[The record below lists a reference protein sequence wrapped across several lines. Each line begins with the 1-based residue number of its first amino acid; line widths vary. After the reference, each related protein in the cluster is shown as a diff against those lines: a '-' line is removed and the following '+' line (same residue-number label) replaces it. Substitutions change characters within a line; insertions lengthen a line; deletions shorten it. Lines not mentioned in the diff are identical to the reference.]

1 MRKKSINKYL
11 DNLEKHLSEE
21 NPVLLDATKG
31 FRAVDEIASEIG
43 LLKEG
48 ESTAT
53 QIPWWPLIS
62 ILGTFSAGKSTFINH
77 YLGVKSQRTGNQAVD
92 DKFSVLSFSKND
104 EMRTLPGIALDADP
118 RFPFFQISKEID
130 EVADGEGQRI
140 NAYLQLRTCP
150 SERLRG
156 KILIDSPGFDADSQR
171 TSTLKITRHII
182 NISDLVLVLFDARH
196 PESGAMQDTLHHLVQ
211 EAINRPDS
219 EKFLYILN
227 QIDTSARED
236 NPEDIVAAWQ
246 RALAEKGL
254 TAGRF
259 YTIYSPDAAV
269 PIEDE
274 NRRQRFESKRD
285 KDLAEI
291 HDRMQQVEIERAYRI
306 LNTLEKT
313 TQEIEETAIP
323 LIKQHVAEW
332 KKKVGVVDLF
342 LLALLSTLTLGLGIS
357 TGFLQGNITSL
368 IENNPVLLVAGG
380 VLFSGLFLAGHFAAR
395 KYFASKIAAT
405 ISSQASPLSFLG
417 QLDQAFLKNTTPS
430 RIFSGNRIV
439 GWNKRVANR
448 VERLLEA
455 NKELIQKLNDT
466 FTDPSGKVV
475 TRDQ

>member
-31 FRAVDEIASEIG
+31 FRAIDEIASQIG

-48 ESTAT
+48 ESTAS

-171 TSTLKITRHII
+171 TSTLRITRHII

-196 PESGAMQDTLHHLVQ
+196 PESGAMQDTLHHLVE
-211 EAINRPDS
+211 EAINRSDS

-306 LNTLEKT
+306 LNALEKT
-313 TQEIEETAIP
+313 TQELEETAVP
-323 LIKQHVAEW
+323 LIKQYTAAW
-332 KKKVGVVDLF
+332 KKKVGVVDVF

-357 TGFLQGNITSL
+357 SGFFQGSFESL
-368 IENNPVLLVAGG
+368 IENSPVLLGAGG
-380 VLFSGLFLAGHFAAR
+380 LLFVGLFLTGHFSAR
-395 KYFASKIAAT
+395 KYFAKKIAKE
-405 ISSQASPLSFLG
+405 ISSQPSPLTFLG
-417 QLDQAFLKNTTPS
+417 QLDQAFLKNTTPG
-430 RIFSGNRIV
+430 RIFSGSRIV
-439 GWNKRVANR
+439 GWNKKMENR
-448 VERLLEA
+448 VEELLET

-475 TRDQ
+475 TRD